1 MFRKC
6 LAWLLRSGQVGWWS
20 GQQRAA
26 ATQDMLK
33 PFSCFKKV
41 HILCFPYSTLAI
53 VTLLFESDYYMV
65 LYANEG
71 QAYVLASC
79 KFCRHTSLSST
90 TNNSCNRARKQM
102 YHSHWKNVCADD
114 FSRLLVLYCCS
125 CLATGGLDCS
135 LFCGVGPN
143 SSQ

>member
-1 MFRKC
+1 
-6 LAWLLRSGQVGWWS
+6 
-20 GQQRAA
+20 
-26 ATQDMLK
+26 
-33 PFSCFKKV
+33 
-41 HILCFPYSTLAI
+41 
-53 VTLLFESDYYMV
+53 MV

-71 QAYVLASC
+71 QAYVLASS
-79 KFCRHTSLSST
+79 KFCRHMNLSST